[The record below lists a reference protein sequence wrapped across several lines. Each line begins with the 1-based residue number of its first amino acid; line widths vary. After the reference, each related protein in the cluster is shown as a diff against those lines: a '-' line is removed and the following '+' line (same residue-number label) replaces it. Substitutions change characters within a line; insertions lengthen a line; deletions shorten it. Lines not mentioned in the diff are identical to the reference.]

1 MAYAGLRRQHGGA
14 MPGKVLL
21 EAGKRAAAAKNLK
34 IEEIYPE
41 TMLDPLTN
49 MVMEE
54 HDGVVVKRPRG
65 RPARSK
71 GVLPSGTKVVSSQHS
86 KAGQKHT
93 EKGLQALAAA
103 QRGSGLYF

>member
-1 MAYAGLRRQHGGA
+1 
-14 MPGKVLL
+14 MPGKALL
-21 EAGKRAAAAKNLK
+21 EAGKRAAASKNFK
-34 IEEIYPE
+34 IEETYPE
-41 TMLDPLTN
+41 TMMDPLTT

-54 HDGVVVKRPRG
+54 HDGIVVKRPRG

-71 GVLPSGTKVVSSQHS
+71 GVLPSGTKVVSSKEAKS
-86 KAGQKHT
+86 GQKHT